1 MSFLQVRQR
10 LPMLFESPWI
20 KVWVAMKFAPL
31 LEPFTAFTT
40 IIFILDS
47 HAVFMGHTQLV
58 WYTCLTLYV
67 LVIIRAMVYQDRT
80 LVRGW

>member
-1 MSFLQVRQR
+1 MF
-10 LPMLFESPWI
+10 FESPWI

-67 LVIIRAMVYQDRT
+67 LVIIKIEHLSEGGD
-80 LVRGW
+80 LGWRVMH